1 MDELLTARRSSRK
14 QWRATVLVLA
24 VGVLVLAV
32 LYAGLVPLL
41 RPVDN
46 ALVDFSISRRP
57 PGLDFPFGTDSA
69 GRDVFVRVAEGM
81 RVSLLIATAA
91 ALGSALLGLLVGVSA
106 GAFGGWWD
114 RIAMRAVDTMN
125 SLPSLLLTL
134 LVVAMYRGSV
144 LAIVVALV
152 LTHWTSVARVVR
164 GEVLALRHA
173 EFVQAAR
180 LRGLPGWRIVRRHFI
195 PPALGQALVGV
206 VLLIPHAIWHESTL
220 SFLGV
225 GLPPHRASLGTL
237 LSDAQASIL
246 LGDWWLLV
254 FPAGVLVLVA
264 LAVSVVGRHWQ
275 RSGQLRHEVSA

>member
-1 MDELLTARRSSRK
+1 MGEPT
-14 QWRATVLVLA
+14 TVQRDIGKRWCTPALAFA

-32 LYAGLVPLL
+32 LYAVLVPLL
-41 RPVDN
+41 RPVDD

-57 PGLDFPFGTDSA
+57 PGLEFPFGTDNA
-69 GRDVFVRVAEGM
+69 GRDAFVRVAEGM
-81 RVSLLIATAA
+81 RISLCIAAVA
-91 ALGSALLGLLVGVSA
+91 ALGSAVLGLLVGVSA

-134 LVVAMYRGSV
+134 LVVAMYRGSA

-152 LTHWTSVARVVR
+152 LTHWTSVARAVR
-164 GEVLALRHA
+164 GAVLALRHA
-173 EFVQAAR
+173 EFVQAAQ
-180 LRGLPGWRIVRRHFI
+180 LRGLSRWRIVRRHFL

-254 FPAGVLVLVA
+254 FPAGALVLVA
-264 LAVSVVGRHWQ
+264 LAVSVLGRQWQ
-275 RSGQLRHEVSA
+275 RTVQARHGVSS

>member
-1 MDELLTARRSSRK
+1 MAEQPTVQRSTRRY
-14 QWRATVLVLA
+14 WRATVPALA

-46 ALVDFSISRRP
+46 ALVDFSVSRRP
-57 PGLDFPFGTDSA
+57 PGLEFPFGTDSA

-91 ALGSALLGLLVGVSA
+91 ALGSAVLGLLVGVSA

-180 LRGLPGWRIVRRHFI
+180 LRGLPGWCIVRRHFV

-264 LAVSVVGRHWQ
+264 LAVSMLGRHWQ
-275 RSGQLRHEVSA
+275 RRGQLRHEVSA